1 MLLLFRNCGVLKM
14 LSHKYARKLF
24 VRLPVLAPFLIATA
38 ASAMPEP
45 EVDLLA
51 DTAGAVP
58 GQAVRLAIRFVIP
71 EDSYIFWQNPGDIGQ
86 APTIQ
91 WTSPNSDSLGV
102 LRFPA
107 PERLALDGGKWAYV
121 LRYEPVLLSQMSVPT
136 EAAPGTTLQIRGQL
150 EWAEGTPQG
159 VQSHRTALSLDLP
172 IVSQGSEPEEANEEV
187 FTEAAYSM
195 PVPAS
200 RAKHVKL
207 HVESRPARIVPGE
220 SAVAVIGI
228 SIKKGFH
235 VQAHDP
241 GAQGLIGLDLF
252 FVPPPGVMV
261 RDPEYPKGTSR
272 EVKYLGKVNEYVG
285 QVILEVPL
293 KVESTFSGGKLTG
306 LLRYQACD
314 DKTGV
319 CFPPENV
326 SWSLDLAVG
335 K

>member
-1 MLLLFRNCGVLKM
+1 M
-14 LSHKYARKLF
+14 LSHKYARTLI
-24 VRLPVLAPFLIATA
+24 VRLPAFAPFLVATA
-38 ASAMPEP
+38 ASASPEP
-45 EVDLLA
+45 KVDLLA

-58 GQAVRLAIRFVIP
+58 GQTVRLAIRFNIP

-86 APTIQ
+86 APTIL
-91 WTSPNSDSLGV
+91 WTSPNSDSFGV

-107 PERLALDGGKWAYV
+107 PERLALGGSGWAYV
-121 LRYEPVLLSQMSVPT
+121 LRYEPVLLSQMTVPI
-136 EAAPGTTLQIRGQL
+136 EAAPGTTLQIRGRL
-150 EWAEGTPQG
+150 DWAEGTPDG
-159 VQSHRTALSLDLP
+159 VHSHRTPLSLDLP
-172 IVSQGSEPEEANEEV
+172 IVSQGSEPEDANEEV

-195 PVPAS
+195 PEPAS
-200 RAKHVKL
+200 RAKHLKL
-207 HVESRPARIVPGE
+207 DVESKPAQIVPGA
-220 SAVAVIGI
+220 SAAAVISV

-252 FVPPPGVMV
+252 FVPPPGVTV
-261 RDPEYPKGTSR
+261 REPEYPKGTSR
-272 EVKYLGKVNEYVG
+272 EVKYLGKVHEYVG
-285 QVILEVPL
+285 QVILEAPL
-293 KVESTFSGGKLTG
+293 NVESTFSGGKLTG

-326 SWSLDLAVG
+326 SWSLDLEVA